1 MDRGVATG
9 VSVGV
14 LAPPEFGRSI
24 NSIQTM
30 GQIMPLTLCTARPP
44 GFKKLSTPLY
54 LERKSKH
61 QFYKASNT
69 ADQNFQMSQFT
80 WFYIY

>member
-44 GFKKLSTPLY
+44 GFKKLSTPLNGWLSVSWY
-54 LERKSKH
+54 
-61 QFYKASNT
+61 NVVW
-69 ADQNFQMSQFT
+69 ADITQP
-80 WFYIY
+80 